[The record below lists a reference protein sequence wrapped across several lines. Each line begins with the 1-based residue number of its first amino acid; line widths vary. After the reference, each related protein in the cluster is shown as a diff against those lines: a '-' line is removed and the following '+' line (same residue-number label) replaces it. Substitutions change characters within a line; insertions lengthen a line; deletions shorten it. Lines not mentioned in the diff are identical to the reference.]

1 MHAEIDMLEASIAK
15 LTEDITSL
23 TKAVAE
29 LDAAPD
35 GATPGDAAPGVAA
48 SGPEAKEVKA
58 GLCGLLLRVRRYA
71 MLPEER
77 VLEEGEAPPAGD
89 AGREAKN
96 ARGERPQAQFAHRLP
111 EEIEMVPPAPRR

>member
-1 MHAEIDMLEASIAK
+1 M
-15 LTEDITSL
+15 
-23 TKAVAE
+23 
-29 LDAAPD
+29 
-35 GATPGDAAPGVAA
+35 
-48 SGPEAKEVKA
+48 KA

-111 EEIEMVPPAPRR
+111 EEIEMVPPAPRGQHVGGGLRAEIRESTSAASCGCDQLRVDVKGRSYELD

>member
-1 MHAEIDMLEASIAK
+1 
-15 LTEDITSL
+15 
-23 TKAVAE
+23 
-29 LDAAPD
+29 
-35 GATPGDAAPGVAA
+35 
-48 SGPEAKEVKA
+48 
-58 GLCGLLLRVRRYA
+58 

-111 EEIEMVPPAPRR
+111 EEIEMVPPAPRGQHVGGGLRAEIRESTSAASCGCDQLRVDVKGRSYELD